1 MGQVEM
7 TIQCDN
13 ETIAIEISEK
23 INEGKELKEF
33 IAENTEGDFDFYI
46 NGVSGCDEFIYVQ
59 LSSNRTKHIVQMAE
73 MIKGFLVERY
83 EDSIETIDAEIMTPE
98 NFLSWEKGDK

>member
-1 MGQVEM
+1 
-7 TIQCDN
+7 
-13 ETIAIEISEK
+13 
-23 INEGKELKEF
+23 
-33 IAENTEGDFDFYI
+33 
-46 NGVSGCDEFIYVQ
+46 
-59 LSSNRTKHIVQMAE
+59 MAE